1 MTPTDMTEALSELQ
15 ELFNIHPD
23 GRIDFDTEAGNL
35 HAKRVLHALRKFGIP
50 AETEVLSSLYER
62 IEKTPTTGSKM
73 VDALIVEI
81 QAASEGEPV
90 QTAKADDFVGCEL
103 CHGGIVVLPI
113 PCGKTGEVSNRA
125 IYCDCGR
132 GQFLWAANE
141 RKNLCLANRPDL
153 KAKAFAKRREDSAR
167 AGSNLVR
174 FGVDPDASEVE
185 QMKQFRE
192 AVKSMARQVGAGTA
206 TSSTVQPAM
215 PQTVDEA
222 RAMLA
227 SRKPRKPAPPPQLNP
242 EALALAVYDNGD
254 ERNEW
259 E

>member
-1 MTPTDMTEALSELQ
+1 MTPTDMADALSELQ
-15 ELFNIHPD
+15 DLFNIYD
-23 GRIDFDTEAGNL
+23 SARIDFNTEAGVL
-35 HAKRVLHALRKFGIP
+35 HAKRVLHACRKFGVP
-50 AETEVLSSLYER
+50 AEVDALSSLYER

-90 QTAKADDFVGCEL
+90 QTVRADDFAGCEL
-103 CHGGIVVLPI
+103 CHGGIVVLPL
-113 PCGKTGEVSNRA
+113 PGGKTGEVSNRA

-132 GQFLWAANE
+132 GQFLWGANE

-153 KAKAFAKRREDSAR
+153 KAKASTKRREDSAR

-174 FGVDPDASEVE
+174 FGVDPDASEAE
-185 QMKQFRE
+185 QMRQYRE
-192 AVKSMARQVGAGTA
+192 SVRSMARQVGSGTA
-206 TSSTVQPAM
+206 TARTVQPNP

-222 RAMLA
+222 RALLA
-227 SRKPRKPAPPPQLNP
+227 GRKSKSTPPPQLNP
-242 EALALAVYDNGD
+242 EAMALAVYANGD